1 MAEFPLFHFER
12 VPIRDQTSQ
21 QLRQDTEINIDLN
34 MNLDKKKLQ
43 KNLIKKISKSQ
54 MMILKFLKN
63 RKYGGEI
70 TLGYSSEAF
79 FLNPG
84 APGTGQGGHFR
95 LSR

>member
-43 KNLIKKISKSQ
+43 KKLNKKDFEESDDD
-54 MMILKFLKN
+54 F
-63 RKYGGEI
+63 EI
-70 TLGYSSEAF
+70 FEK
-79 FLNPG
+79 
-84 APGTGQGGHFR
+84 
-95 LSR
+95 